1 MSFNEP
7 TFHIGP
13 VKSADATSVHAL
25 VMFLLSMLLLSGC
38 STVVSYK
45 SNLPPGPARKPGYP
59 IPVYTQ
65 DKTVPRPCELI
76 GTVSI
81 GGGYFTM
88 RGGSAEEETEKI
100 ITIAWKKGAD
110 VVQVRSVQDP
120 GFTSGSYRMVAD
132 LLRYADTWETI
143 PISMQS
149 FTNYLDTHRQ
159 KLDPIEGI
167 WEATGTNP
175 HRIGIIRDRFQPGR
189 NFVGFIL
196 NTTDPTW
203 HKGYKKI
210 DIQRGPQPGSYILDY
225 YLEDF
230 SKAETTVLLGQNSRF
245 RLNMPT
251 SDEDADIITYTR
263 ENP

>member
-1 MSFNEP
+1 MNHNTSILR
-7 TFHIGP
+7 IGLTSP
-13 VKSADATSVHAL
+13 FTTVMIICSAV
-25 VMFLLSMLLLSGC
+25 LLSGC
-38 STVVSYK
+38 STVVTYQP
-45 SNLPPGPARKPGYP
+45 NLPPGPERKPGYP

-81 GGGYFTM
+81 SGGYFTM
-88 RGGSAEEETEKI
+88 RGGSAEEETERI
-100 ITIAWKKGAD
+100 IKIAWKKGAD
-110 VVQVRSVQDP
+110 VARVKLVQDP
-120 GFTSGSYRMVAD
+120 GFTSASYSMEAQ

-149 FTNYLDTHRQ
+149 FTNYLDSHQ
-159 KLDPIEGI
+159 KKLDPIEGI

-189 NFVGFIL
+189 DFVGFII

-210 DIQRGPQPGSYILDY
+210 DIQRGPQPGGYILDY

-230 SKAETTVLLGQNSRF
+230 SKAETTVLLGQSSRF

-251 SDEDADIITYTR
+251 TDEDADIITYTR
-263 ENP
+263 ESP